1 MSFLRRIKLDFIDYR
16 EKLGI
21 GFDDHSKFSLF
32 KNKVINFLNSIEYD
46 IDFDEYLYFCNLVGL
61 KAEMRLNYF
70 GNNHINNNYRLKF
83 CIFELE
89 QQNTLNEF
97 LVRYI
102 ALTNSILL
110 ERKQKILTRKSFFN
124 VVCQTLKESHIP
136 FDLLENNNE
145 YFIFPNGAKELD
157 DALVSQPLEWLKE
170 YPKSQKSF
178 IDALKS
184 YSEATESNVSNI
196 ADLFRKAL
204 ETFCQ
209 EFFKIDKSLENSIS
223 NYCSYLKQKGV
234 PKEISN
240 NFNKLLDLFSTYN
253 NDYAKHHDKSSLKVL
268 EFIMYQTGNLI
279 RLPITLSRENC
290 NNAD

>member
-1 MSFLRRIKLDFIDYR
+1 MDFIDYR

-21 GFDDHSKFSLF
+21 GFCDENKFDYF
-32 KNKVINFLNSIEYD
+32 KVKVLNFFDLTIYD
-46 IDFDEYLYFCNLVGL
+46 IDFSEYFSFCNFTGL
-61 KAEMRLNYF
+61 QVDWKLNYS
-70 GNNHINNNYRLKF
+70 GDYYISSRLAV
-83 CIFELE
+83 CLSVLN

-97 LVRYI
+97 LVHYI
-102 ALTNSILL
+102 ALTNSISL
-110 ERKQKILTRKSFFN
+110 ERKPGQLTRKNFSN
-124 VVCQTLKESHIP
+124 IACEMLKESHIP

-145 YFIFPNGAKELD
+145 YFIFPKGAKELD

-178 IDALKS
+178 MDALKS
-184 YSEATESNVSNI
+184 YSEATEENASIV

-209 EFFKIDKSLENSIS
+209 EFFKNDKSLEKSIS
-223 NYCSYLKQKGV
+223 DYCSYLEQKGV

-240 NFNKLLDLFSTYN
+240 NFNRLLDLFSKYN
-253 NDYAKHHDKSSLKVL
+253 NNYAKHHDKSSLNVL

-279 RLPITLSRENC
+279 RLPITLSREDC

>member
-1 MSFLRRIKLDFIDYR
+1 MDFIDYR

-21 GFDDHSKFSLF
+21 GFCDENKFYYF
-32 KNKVINFLNSIEYD
+32 KVKVFNFLNSIVDD
-46 IDFDEYLYFCNLVGL
+46 IDFDEYFSFCNLIGL
-61 KAEMRLNYF
+61 QVDMKLNYF
-70 GNNHINNNYRLKF
+70 GNDCFDNNRRLKV
-83 CIFELE
+83 CLSVLD

-97 LVRYI
+97 LVYYI
-102 ALTNSILL
+102 ALTNSIVL
-110 ERKQKILTRKSFFN
+110 ERKPKSLTRKSFSN
-124 VVCQTLKESHIP
+124 IACTMLKESHIP

-145 YFIFPNGAKELD
+145 YFIFPKGAKELD

-170 YPKSQKSF
+170 YPKSQNSF
-178 IDALKS
+178 VKALKL
-184 YSEATESNVSNI
+184 YSEATEENASDV

-209 EFFKIDKSLENSIS
+209 EFFNKNNNLKKLIS
-223 NYCSYLKQKGV
+223 DYCSYLEQKGV

-240 NFNKLLDLFSTYN
+240 NFNRLLDLFDKYN
-253 NDYAKHHDKSSLKVL
+253 NNYSKHHNESRLQVL

-279 RLPITLSRENC
+279 RLPITLSREDC

>member
-1 MSFLRRIKLDFIDYR
+1 MDFIDYR

-21 GFDDHSKFSLF
+21 GFDDKQKFSFF
-32 KNKVINFLNSIEYD
+32 KVKVFNFLNSIVDD
-46 IDFDEYLYFCNLVGL
+46 IDFNEYFHFCNLISLEVNWELNFDEDEYSNNRL
-61 KAEMRLNYF
+61 KACLSVLN
-70 GNNHINNNYRLKF
+70 
-83 CIFELE
+83 

-97 LVRYI
+97 LVYYI
-102 ALTNSILL
+102 ALTNSISL
-110 ERKQKILTRKSFFN
+110 ERKTGLLTRKSISKIA
-124 VVCQTLKESHIP
+124 CTMLKESHIP

-145 YFIFPNGAKELD
+145 YFIFPKGAKELD

-170 YPKSQKSF
+170 YPQSQKSF

-184 YSEATESNVSNI
+184 YSEATEDNASNV

-209 EFFKIDKSLENSIS
+209 EFFNKNKSLENLIS
-223 NYCSYLKQKGV
+223 DYCSYLKQQGV

-240 NFNKLLDLFSTYN
+240 NFSRLLDLFSKYN
-253 NDYAKHHDKSSLKVL
+253 NNYSKHCNKSSLKVL

-279 RLPITLSRENC
+279 RLPITLNREDS